1 MTSTLENLSAEM
13 ADVITCARQSL
24 IHVRS
29 GDGGAVA
36 GSIWHPHGLIVTNAH
51 VVAYDNGLDLAAL
64 VVEAEDLPT
73 IGLGDSRRLRPG
85 ELVLAMGH
93 PWGVPGAVT
102 AGAVIEI
109 GPYTLEKSPW
119 EREWI
124 VAGLRLRPGHSG
136 GPMMDVEGRL
146 VGINTMITGP
156 EVAAVVPVHVV
167 KTFLHD
173 KLETEKA
180 NLVA

>member
-1 MTSTLENLSAEM
+1 MSWHMTTASTWPPWSLRRR
-13 ADVITCARQSL
+13 TCPPSVWATP
-24 IHVRS
+24 
-29 GDGGAVA
+29 GAY
-36 GSIWHPHGLIVTNAH
+36 GRGNWCWPWGI
-51 VVAYDNGLDLAAL
+51 
-64 VVEAEDLPT
+64 
-73 IGLGDSRRLRPG
+73 
-85 ELVLAMGH
+85 

-156 EVAAVVPVHVV
+156 EVAATVPVHVV